1 MHCHNKYRDT
11 TWGPGDLLPTTA
23 DGHGNYTDLHS
34 ITTIFQTM
42 QQSIGEQ
49 LSNVCS
55 KMDDLSGKMEALEDR
70 QKSFETDMMAQHTSN
85 NSPSPAVS
93 GKRQR
98 VTPAALQVNT
108 ANSMCC
114 IYSLYF

>member
-1 MHCHNKYRDT
+1 
-11 TWGPGDLLPTTA
+11 
-23 DGHGNYTDLHS
+23 
-34 ITTIFQTM
+34 
-42 QQSIGEQ
+42 
-49 LSNVCS
+49 
-55 KMDDLSGKMEALEDR
+55 
-70 QKSFETDMMAQHTSN
+70 MMAQHTSN

-108 ANSMCC
+108 DNSMCC